1 MPKVS
6 IIGLGLIGGS
16 IGLALK
22 RVATTDVLI
31 VGYDRDSRVARRALQ
46 AGAVKQ
52 EVPLMQQAVDGA
64 DLVIVATP
72 IINMRSV
79 FEEMSSYLQP
89 GMIVTDTASTKTDV
103 MAWARAILP
112 QGVHFVGGHPMA
124 GKEASG
130 PQAAEETLFD
140 GRPYCIVPALD
151 ASGGAVKSVVGLA
164 RALGASP
171 FFLDAEEHDAY
182 AAAISHLPLVA
193 SLALFRLVHSSS
205 SWPELANMAGPA
217 FRDLTRL
224 ASGSPEMSHDIF
236 LTNRSNVL
244 HWIERYITELQN
256 LSDMISRDDSE
267 SLFRTLAETQM
278 ERDTFVMNPPRRDEA
293 EASEIDIPTATE
305 SFLNSM
311 AGTMWRKHAKDA
323 IDSVE
328 AAAKEREQEE
338 RLRRRP

>member
-22 RVATTDVLI
+22 RVATPDVLV
-31 VGYDRDSRVARRALQ
+31 VGYDRDSRVAQRAKN

-52 EVPLMQQAVDGA
+52 EVQLLQQAVDGA
-64 DLVIVATP
+64 DLIIVATP
-72 IINMRSV
+72 IVNMRVV
-79 FEEMSSYLQP
+79 FEEIAPYLKP

-103 MAWARAILP
+103 MSWARSILP
-112 QGVHFVGGHPMA
+112 AGVHFVGGHPMA
-124 GKEASG
+124 GKESSG

-140 GRPYCIVPALD
+140 GRPYCIVPAVD
-151 ASGGAVKSVVGLA
+151 ASGGAVRSVVGLA
-164 RALGASP
+164 SALGSQP

-182 AAAISHLPLVA
+182 AAAISHLPLVS
-193 SLALFRLVHSSS
+193 SLALFNLVQGSS

-244 HWIERYITELQN
+244 HWIERYIAELQR
-256 LSDMISRDDSE
+256 LSDMISGDDSE
-267 SLFRTLAETQM
+267 SLFRMLVETQM
-278 ERDTFVMNPPRRDEA
+278 ERDTFIMSPPQREEA

-311 AGTMWRKHAKDA
+311 AGTLWRQRAKDA
-323 IDSVE
+323 VEGMEASV
-328 AAAKEREQEE
+328 KEREREE
-338 RLRRRP
+338 RLRRRI